1 MCNPRKVMIHVAQS
15 IEEAWRKTIIECATA
30 EGEVKQIASISA
42 EIELDREMGDAALEM
57 LERVLAG
64 DFPDHAAWARN
75 EDGDFVKVLEDITLC
90 YQPRTRQLT
99 MTADLSRM
107 VSAEA
112 EAATE
117 ICGVTSGEIAFE
129 AIGHYYED
137 GWKERTEERALKE
150 AQEQV
155 EIRLA
160 RALNKLH
167 EEQQQLKTAAPRE
180 ELQQDAQTQAL
191 IKLEEDKREVRTALR
206 QQLQSELSR
215 RRQEAFYTFNQAV
228 GEAYRQ
234 TLCKL
239 VLDNGGRIISD
250 RQSGSVIDLEL
261 EI

>member
-15 IEEAWRKTIIECATA
+15 IEEAWRKTIVECATV
-30 EGEVKQIASISA
+30 EDEIKQIASISA
-42 EIELDREMGDAALEM
+42 NIELDREMGEAALEM

-64 DFPDHAAWARN
+64 DFPDHEAWSRN
-75 EDGDFVKVLEDITLC
+75 EDGNFIKALEDITLC

-99 MTADLSRM
+99 MTAHLNRM
-107 VSAEA
+107 VTTEA
-112 EAATE
+112 ETASE
-117 ICGVTSGEIAFE
+117 VCGVTSGEIAFE

-150 AQEQV
+150 AQQQV

-167 EEQQQLKTAAPRE
+167 EEQQQEQTVSKRE
-180 ELQQDAQTQAL
+180 DLQQAAQAQAL
-191 IKLEEDKREVRTALR
+191 LTLEENKKEVRTALR
-206 QQLQSELSR
+206 QQLQSELAN
-215 RRQEAFYTFNQAV
+215 RRQEAFYTINRAV